1 MLKIL
6 LYKELKLELRSKE
19 TFLSMLSL
27 GLVLIF
33 LFSISIGRVETE
45 NPITFFW
52 ITIFLISSLGLY
64 RSYQNEKNMDSFSMI
79 LSSPVDASLIYLSK
93 VIAFFIQIT
102 IVQLLL
108 APIALFFL
116 NIDLNHYIL
125 ILIVSLGGNLFLSSI
140 GNLISS
146 MTLRSKTNAMIIP
159 ILLFPFSIPILLSII
174 KSTIGIS
181 SGLDFFSYSN
191 WIFLIIISTV
201 LFLLLGIWGYDDI
214 IKE

>member
-6 LYKELKLELRSKE
+6 LYKELKLEFRSKE
-19 TFLSMLSL
+19 TFLSMFSL

-33 LFSISIGRVETE
+33 LFSISIGRLEIE

-52 ITIFLISSLGLY
+52 IIIFFISSLGLY

-102 IVQLLL
+102 IVELLL
-108 APIALFFL
+108 APIAFLFL
-116 NIDLNHYIL
+116 NINLNYYIL
-125 ILIVSLGGNLFLSSI
+125 ILMVSLGGNLFLSSI

-146 MTLRSKTNAMIIP
+146 MTLRSKTNEMIIP

-174 KSTIGIS
+174 KATIGIS